1 MTKKESLEK
10 EGKEV
15 TEGMET
21 KAEMRVTPEELRRAI
36 DYLAELNVLKRTPRS
51 GWRLAGP
58 PPAVEQD
65 YVAAH
70 EGITSHLGFILGRME
85 GLNLEEAL
93 QIAGISAFHDD
104 QEIRTGERDKLASHY
119 QKITPEVV
127 AKALEDQTSQLPEEI
142 GREIF
147 ELCMEANFG
156 ETQKAV
162 IARDADIL
170 EASLHAKISHERG
183 FTIPEDM
190 LKLYLDP
197 DRVQT
202 RSAKRL
208 MQALRIRKDLTTR
221 WLKRSLDV

>member
-1 MTKKESLEK
+1 MKKESLEK

-15 TEGMET
+15 TERMET
-21 KAEMRVTPEELRRAI
+21 KEDTRVAPEELRKTI
-36 DYLAELNVLKRTPRS
+36 DYLAELNVLKRTSRS

-58 PPAVEQD
+58 PPALEQD

-85 GLNLEEAL
+85 GLSLEEAL
-93 QIAGISAFHDD
+93 QIAGMSGFHDD

-119 QKITPEVV
+119 QKITPEVT
-127 AKALEDQTSQLPEEI
+127 AKALEDQTSQLPEGI

-162 IARDADIL
+162 IVRDADIL

-183 FTIPEDM
+183 FKIPED
-190 LKLYLDP
+190 LLSLYLDP
-197 DRVQT
+197 GRVQT
-202 RSAKRL
+202 GSAKKL
-208 MQALRIRKDLTTR
+208 MEALRMRKGLTVR
-221 WLKRSLDV
+221 WMRGSLDV